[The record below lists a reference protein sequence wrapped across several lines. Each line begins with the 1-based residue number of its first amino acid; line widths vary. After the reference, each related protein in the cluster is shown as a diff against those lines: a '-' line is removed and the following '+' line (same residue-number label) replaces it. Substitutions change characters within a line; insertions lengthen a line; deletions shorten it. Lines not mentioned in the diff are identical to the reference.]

1 MEQLNM
7 TALLHDADTSNGFDP
22 HEAYCEEHFCDNDN
36 EAAWLDFH
44 EANPHVYDL
53 IERFAFEAIAAGHK
67 HYSMMAI
74 IQRVRWHTMVET
86 EGGDT
91 FKINNNFSPYY
102 SRQFLQQPAL
112 RGLLP
117 PRTVK
122 GEMPMATISN
132 GKGADRR

>member
-1 MEQLNM
+1 MEQLYM
-7 TALLHDADTSNGFDP
+7 DDLLTDAAVANGFNP
-22 HEAYCEEHFCDNDN
+22 HEPYCGGQAFCDNDN
-36 EAAWLDFH
+36 EAAWMRFH
-44 EANPHVYDL
+44 EANPHVYDM

-102 SRQFLQQPAL
+102 SRQFAANN
-112 RGLLP
+112 
-117 PRTVK
+117 PRFSDFFRRRAVQ
-122 GEMPMATISN
+122 GEMYV
-132 GKGADRR
+132 

>member
-102 SRQFLQQPAL
+102 SRQFIYNNPRFADFF
-112 RGLLP
+112 RT
-117 PRTVK
+117 RTVK
-122 GEMPMATISN
+122 GEMPY
-132 GKGADRR
+132 GH